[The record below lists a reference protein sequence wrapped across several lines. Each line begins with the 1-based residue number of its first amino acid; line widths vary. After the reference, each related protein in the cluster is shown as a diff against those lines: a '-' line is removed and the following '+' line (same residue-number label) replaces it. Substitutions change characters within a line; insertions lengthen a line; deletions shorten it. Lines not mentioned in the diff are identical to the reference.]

1 MTIAMVLA
9 AGRGERL
16 KPLTDK
22 VPKALVE
29 VGGTSLIERQLVRLS
44 DAGVTTVVINLGWLG
59 EAIVERIGDGSR
71 FGLQVVYSPEYDEV
85 LETGGGI
92 RRALPLLGRDPFW
105 VVNSDVFTDIALPP
119 AELAPGCSGHL
130 VLVPVPPHRPR
141 GDFDLV
147 DGKVCRSAQPA
158 FTFSGMAIYRPEL
171 FENEEVRRFPLA
183 PLLFAAAERG
193 ELSGELFEGV
203 WEDVGTVERLERLN
217 ARATLHAQKP

>member
-1 MTIAMVLA
+1 MILA

-16 KPLTDK
+16 RPLTDRM
-22 VPKALVE
+22 PKALVE
-29 VGGTSLIERQLVRLS
+29 VGGLSLLERQLARLAE
-44 DAGVTTVVINLGWLG
+44 AGVETVVINLGWMG
-59 EAIVERIGDGSR
+59 ETIVERIGDGSR
-71 FGLQVVYSPEYDEV
+71 FGLQAVYSPEYDEV

-92 RRALPLLGRDPFW
+92 RRALPLLGSDPFW
-105 VVNSDVFTDIALPP
+105 VLNSDVFTDISLPP
-119 AELAPGCSGHL
+119 AELAAGCSGHL

-147 DGKVCRSAQPA
+147 EGKVRRSAQPV

-193 ELSGELFEGV
+193 ELSGEFYDGV
-203 WEDVGTVERLERLN
+203 WEDVGTIERLERLN
-217 ARATLHAQKP
+217 AGEIPRTPEGAP

>member
-1 MTIAMVLA
+1 MILA

-16 KPLTDK
+16 RPLTDK

-29 VGGTSLIERQLVRLS
+29 VGGASLIERQLERL
-44 DAGVTTVVINLGWLG
+44 ARARVGTVVINLGWMG
-59 EAIVERIGDGSR
+59 ETIVERIGDGSR
-71 FGLQVVYSPEYDEV
+71 FDLQVVYSPEYDEV

-105 VVNSDVFTDIALPP
+105 VLNSDVFTDIPLAP
-119 AELAPGCSGHL
+119 AELAPGRSGHL
-130 VLVPVPPHRPR
+130 VLVPVPPHRPH

-147 DGKVCRSAQPA
+147 EGEVRRSEQPA

-171 FENEEVRRFPLA
+171 FESEEVRRFPLA

-193 ELSGELFEGV
+193 ALSGELYQGE
-203 WEDVGTVERLERLN
+203 WEDVGTIERLERLN
-217 ARATLHAQKP
+217 AQLNLQKPEGAL

>member
-1 MTIAMVLA
+1 MILA

-16 KPLTDK
+16 RPLTDK

-29 VGGTSLIERQLVRLS
+29 VGGVSLLERQLERLAR
-44 DAGVTTVVINLGWLG
+44 AGVRTAVINLGWLG
-59 EAIVERIGDGSR
+59 EAIVQRIGDGGR
-71 FGLQVVYSPEYDEV
+71 FGLQVVYSPEYDDV

-105 VVNSDVFTDIALPP
+105 VLNSDVFTDISLPP

-147 DGKVCRSAQPA
+147 DGKVRRSEQPVL
-158 FTFSGMAIYRPEL
+158 TFSGMAIYRPEL
-171 FENEEVRRFPLA
+171 FGNEEVRRFPLA
-183 PLLFAAAERG
+183 PLLFDAAERG
-193 ELSGELFEGV
+193 ELSGELYEGV
-203 WEDVGTVERLERLN
+203 WEDVGTIERLERLN
-217 ARATLHAQKP
+217 ARETLHKPEGAL